1 MDAGRAI
8 QIVDQSQVPGTG
20 LFNGPEFD
28 WTAPEAPCYRVL
40 DLLHR
45 KADGDVLFFSRVSG
59 GKFRDIGG
67 VQARRVVELFD
78 DPRFLREIDSDS
90 FFTPLAYWDSSLGT
104 RKPNGVSPLLVN
116 GRRRGVYLASFPACF
131 VDLDLYRENLKFG
144 HAVGA
149 VMVAADEGKIPH
161 PSIYF
166 NSGRGLWCF
175 WLLVDPETGRAP
187 RNTRSNMAT
196 WTRIER
202 KLVEILRD
210 VGSDPKAKLLS
221 QVCRIPGSVNTRVG
235 KRVSYHVAMGGDGNV
250 VAYSLEEIA
259 TTLGVRFD
267 SSYPAWRMAN
277 EGRVVEDHA
286 HKLKDPRRQ
295 ELGKRGARSL
305 WLGRLEA
312 QQRLIQLRADRG
324 ELVPVGKRRSVAQ
337 LCVIALVRSGMISLE
352 ECHGQYAS
360 VERKHYVR
368 GRLDSLVKCFERG
381 GPGERF
387 DLTRDLFE
395 KRDWHRGKWSDVKI
409 AELYNPTDEE
419 SLASGIPTVARA
431 EARREA
437 WDKRVT
443 RAQKRRK
450 REEAI
455 LDAVSKHPTVLART
469 LVSILSD
476 AHGIAMT
483 ERTARRYLANLRATG
498 ELSDR
503 PSVKQPC
510 LDQTLDN

>member
-8 QIVDQSQVPGTG
+8 QIVDQSQVPGTD
-20 LFNGPEFD
+20 LFNGPDFD
-28 WTAPEAPCYRVL
+28 WTAPAAPCYRVL

-59 GKFRDIGG
+59 GKFRDVGG
-67 VQARRVVELFD
+67 VQARRVVELFE
-78 DPRFLREIDSDS
+78 DPRFLQEIDSDA

-104 RKPNGVSPLLVN
+104 RKPNGVSPLLLN
-116 GRRRGVYLASFPACF
+116 GRRKGKYVASFPACF
-131 VDLDLYRENLKFG
+131 VDLDLYRRGLKFG

-149 VMVAADEGKIPH
+149 IMVAADEGKLPH

-187 RNTRSNMAT
+187 RNTRDNMAS

-202 KLVEILRD
+202 KLVEILDD

-235 KRVSYHVAMGGDGNV
+235 KRVSYHVAMGADGNV
-250 VAYSLEEIA
+250 VAYSLEEIS

-267 SSYPAWRMAN
+267 SSYPAWRMAH
-277 EGRVVEDHA
+277 EGRVVEAHA
-286 HKLKDPRRQ
+286 RKLVDPFRH
-295 ELGKRGARSL
+295 ELGKRGNRSL
-305 WLGRLEA
+305 WLGRLES

-352 ECHGQYAS
+352 ECHGEYAN
-360 VERKHYVR
+360 VERKHFVR
-368 GRLDSLVKCFERG
+368 GRLDSLVRCFERG
-381 GPGERF
+381 GPGEHF
-387 DLTRDLFE
+387 DLKRDLFDT
-395 KRDWHRGKWSDVKI
+395 RDWHRGAWADVTI
-409 AELYNPTDEE
+409 AQLYNPTEEE
-419 SLASGIPTVARA
+419 SLASGIPTVSRA
-431 EARREA
+431 EEDRIARDNRL
-437 WDKRVT
+437 T
-443 RAQKRRK
+443 RAQKKRI

-455 LDAVSKHPTVLART
+455 LDAVKKNPPLSAQTLVAILEQAHSIRMSART
-469 LVSILSD
+469 
-476 AHGIAMT
+476 AQ
-483 ERTARRYLANLRATG
+483 RYLVNLRATG
-498 ELSDR
+498 ELSSR
-503 PSVKQPC
+503 PMVLPC
-510 LDQTLDN
+510 LDQTLGN